1 MADALSSNLNLFN
14 TLSTASSGL
23 FGKTTTRRTSGGAE
37 TKQTML
43 SQEAIDNILRGLM
56 EDERGLSRVAS
67 GARIPGLYNTT
78 SQQLMI
84 NDLISRSAG
93 IAAEKSAP
101 TVTTKTPTVE
111 ETEIPGMGTGGLL
124 SMGAMVLGSSGA
136 RKKLGLDFDF
146 GSIFGGGGG
155 GDVGLP
161 GISGP
166 EFVSGGMD
174 SIMPSS
180 AGGGASPF
188 SFMSTPI
195 GGSGVTVAN
204 ALPYLPAVSQL
215 FQGDV
220 EGAAKTGA
228 GTYVGSAIGNMI
240 LPGIGGPIGG
250 AIGSAIGGGC
260 FITTAI
266 CKTLGLPDDC
276 YELQTLRKFRD
287 TWFTENN
294 PDDIKQYYAEA
305 PAIVAAIDSNAQST
319 HIYKVFNRDYIHPA
333 IVAIE
338 QGRNEDAYNI
348 YKRLFLKA
356 KEIANAN

>member
-56 EDERGLSRVAS
+56 EDEQGLSRVAS

-111 ETEIPGMGTGGLL
+111 ETEIPGMGTGSLL
-124 SMGAMVLGSSGA
+124 GIGAAVLASPEA
-136 RKKLGLDFDF
+136 RKKIGLNFDF
-146 GSIFGGGGG
+146 GSVFGGGGET
-155 GDVGLP
+155 

-166 EFVSGGMD
+166 EFVSGGAE
-174 SIMPSS
+174 SIVST
-180 AGGGASPF
+180 GGGVGASPP

-195 GGSGVTVAN
+195 GSSGISVGT

-228 GTYVGSAIGNMI
+228 GTFAGQAVGSIF
-240 LPGIGGPIGG
+240 GPVGSIVGG

-305 PAIVAAIDSNAQST
+305 PAIVAAIDSSAHST